1 MENAMKQRIFF
12 LFVLVG
18 SLIVLPATILS
29 DEGMWMLNQ
38 LDKLPWSRMKQHGL
52 ELTPEQIYNPN
63 GTSIKDAI
71 ILLGGGTS
79 SFVSPDGLI
88 LTNHHV
94 AFAAIQ
100 SVSSVEEDYL
110 KDGFYAKTK
119 EEELSVPSYTAQIVA
134 SMKDV
139 TSEILGAVNDTMSA
153 ESRAKAIQMKSREV
167 EKAAK
172 GTSDYECRVS
182 EMYFGVKYILYTYE
196 VLRDCRLVYAPPTS
210 IGNYGGEVD
219 NWYWPRHTGDFSFM
233 RVYVAPDGKPAK
245 YSKQNVPY
253 KPKVFLPISIS
264 GFDEGAFAMIMGYP
278 GRTFRYRTSLEI
290 ELAKNETLP
299 LTMDLFKTRM
309 DIIEAGGK
317 NNRATEIK
325 YSSRWRGLANT
336 YKNYQ
341 GTLEGMQHA
350 DILKQRTTQEAEF
363 VKFLQSKPELQA
375 KYGNVMKQIAD
386 QYELLKS
393 FNRKQLVTGQ
403 LISGVD
409 LVQIGARFNNFAS
422 SFVKDSVSGDM
433 KPSDAD
439 MNEMKDYLSSTFK
452 NIDVNV
458 DKDVMA
464 ALIMKAA
471 ELPAGQRIK
480 RVDKIVG
487 MHTGEGLQKVVKE
500 FVDDLYKHSKITSLD
515 DCMNL
520 MKKSADDIKD
530 DDFMKFAADVLAENA
545 ALQAQVTSF
554 NARISAARA
563 KLLEAWM
570 AWKGP
575 DLYPD
580 ANRTLRLTYGEIKSY
595 NPRDAVHY
603 NFETTLGGV
612 MQKETGVDPFIV
624 SPKLRQLWEKK
635 DFGNYADPKAG
646 DVPVAFLANL
656 DITGGNSGS
665 PVINGKGELIG
676 LAFDGNWEAVVGDYL
691 YQDDLNRSINV
702 DARYIL
708 FVLDKYSNA
717 QNILNEMVVKDGQ
730 HSMK

>member
-1 MENAMKQRIFF
+1 MKRSICF
-12 LFVLVG
+12 LCILIG
-18 SLIVLPATILS
+18 SLIVLPASILS

-38 LDKLPWSRMKQHGL
+38 LDKLPWARMKQHGL

-79 SFVSPDGLI
+79 SFISPDGLI

-119 EEELSVPSYTAQIVA
+119 EEELSVPSYTARIVA
-134 SMKDV
+134 GIKDV
-139 TSEILGAVNDTMSA
+139 TAEILSAVSDTMSA

-172 GTSDYECRVS
+172 GTSDYECNVS
-182 EMYFGVKYILYTYE
+182 ETYFGVKYMLYTYE

-219 NWYWPRHTGDFSFM
+219 NWYWPRHTGDFSLM
-233 RVYVAPDGKPAK
+233 RVYVAPDGKSAK

-278 GRTFRYRTSLEI
+278 GRTFRYRTSIEI
-290 ELAKNETLP
+290 ALAKDETLP
-299 LTMDLFKTRM
+299 LIMDLFKTRM

-317 NNRATEIK
+317 NNRSTEIK
-325 YSSRWRGLANT
+325 YASRWRGLANT

-341 GTLEGMQHA
+341 GTLEGMQRA
-350 DILKQRTTQEAEF
+350 DIMKQRTAQEAEF
-363 VKFLQSKPELQA
+363 VKFLGTKPELQA
-375 KYGNVMKQIAD
+375 KYGDVMKQIAD
-386 QYELLKS
+386 QHEVLKS

-409 LVQIGARFNNFAS
+409 MVQIASRFNGFAS
-422 SFVKDSVSGDM
+422 TFVKDSVSGDM
-433 KPSDAD
+433 KPSEAGMND
-439 MNEMKDYLSSTFK
+439 MKEYLSSVFK

-458 DKDVMA
+458 DKNVMA
-464 ALIMKAA
+464 ALILKAA

-480 RVDKIVG
+480 RVDKVVG
-487 MHTGEGLQKVVKE
+487 TSTGESLQKVVKE
-500 FVDDLYKHSKITSLD
+500 FVDDLYKNSKITSLESCTD
-515 DCMNL
+515 L
-520 MKKSADDIKD
+520 LKKSADDIKD
-530 DDFMKFAADVLAENA
+530 DEFMKFTADIFGENT
-545 ALQAQVTSF
+545 ALQAQAASF
-554 NARISAARA
+554 NAKIGVARG

-612 MQKETGVDPFIV
+612 MEKETGVDPFIV

-635 DFGNYADPKAG
+635 DFGNYADPKMG

-665 PVINGKGELIG
+665 PVINGRGELIG

-717 QNILNEMVVKDGQ
+717 QNILNEMVIKDGQ
-730 HSMK
+730 HSLK